1 MKKPRRSS
9 YVKERCCTVKEYA
22 RFAERRCVWGVAGCW
37 YRPSCRRE
45 VSIRTDTWFE
55 VAVFRQRERFVLY
68 RNSMHSNYSNCIEYM
83 RVLGEDVYMGVNTSM
98 KRKRVVLT
106 LKEKREIIEALRKGV
121 LGRSLAEKYGVGA
134 STICD
139 IKKKSENILEFS
151 KDLTDAEGNP
161 LRKVMKK
168 AQNEEVD
175 QAVYVW
181 FMQKRA
187 MGQPISG
194 PLLCQK
200 ALHFNARLGGNSS
213 FRASTGWLHKF
224 KKHHGIREI
233 EIHGEKVSA
242 DESSASTFKDE
253 LKRYLDQEGYDEE
266 FMNSFDETGLQW
278 KALPKRSLASRA
290 EDATTGCKPSKERV
304 TVLICANSSGTRRI
318 PLLLIGK
325 SKKPKCFK
333 HAKSLPVVYRG
344 PRKFPA

>member
-1 MKKPRRSS
+1 
-9 YVKERCCTVKEYA
+9 
-22 RFAERRCVWGVAGCW
+22 
-37 YRPSCRRE
+37 
-45 VSIRTDTWFE
+45 
-55 VAVFRQRERFVLY
+55 
-68 RNSMHSNYSNCIEYM
+68 
-83 RVLGEDVYMGVNTSM
+83 M

-224 KKHHGIREI
+224 KKRHGIREI

-266 FMNSFDETGLQW
+266 FIYNADETGLQW

-344 PRKFPA
+344 SRKFPA